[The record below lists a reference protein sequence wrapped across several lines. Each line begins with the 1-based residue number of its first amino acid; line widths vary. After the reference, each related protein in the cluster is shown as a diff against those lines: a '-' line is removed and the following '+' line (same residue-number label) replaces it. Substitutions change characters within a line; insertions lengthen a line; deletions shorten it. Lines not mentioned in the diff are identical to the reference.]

1 MDVKMLV
8 LLVIVLFSTITVVT
22 AVVTATPQRCSIPTI
37 LNGNN
42 DAGSVDVI
50 DGAIRTGDG
59 KGGAWT

>member
-1 MDVKMLV
+1 MDVEMLI
-8 LLVIVLFSTITVVT
+8 LIIIVLFSTITTVTVVVT
-22 AVVTATPQRCSIPTI
+22 VTPQRCSIPTI

-42 DAGSVDVI
+42 DAASIDVI